1 MGEWGKAGGARREE
15 GRKGGSTQAIH
26 TSQTPSPA
34 VLATFLLSHLD
45 GFGREIV
52 NAPTVARGRALEGR
66 ESKVD
71 EHYVASDIQHHVL
84 ELTVATQGE
93 TGAGTR
99 GAPECPKMRTQAP
112 TVDHA
117 FPRRPQLESLCAHPE
132 CSSAKSTKTGGY
144 LDVAVHD
151 AVGVDV
157 LKAADDLC
165 QKCRNHRLGVP
176 AQPGSDARG

>member
-34 VLATFLLSHLD
+34 VLTTFLLSHLD

-93 TGAGTR
+93 TGAAWGTR
-99 GAPECPKMRTQAP
+99 VSKDA
-112 TVDHA
+112 HA
-117 FPRRPQLESLCAHPE
+117 GTHRRPRF
-132 CSSAKSTKTGGY
+132 SAAIATREPVRTPR
-144 LDVAVHD
+144 
-151 AVGVDV
+151 V
-157 LKAADDLC
+157 LKC
-165 QKCRNHRLGVP
+165 
-176 AQPGSDARG
+176 